1 MLGCMSGNIGTIRN
15 NYRITHLKKILFLL
29 FWVCLI
35 LALGFIVITTG
46 PLDITIR
53 ETFQVLFHKIFP
65 GTRPAPPEHII
76 RTVWLLRVPRYLSA
90 ILVGFTLAV
99 AGAIMQPVLRN
110 PLASPFTLGISA
122 GAGFGASLVLILD
135 AGIFSGR
142 YSIVLNA
149 FIFAAVSALIIVL
162 ISRRKNTSPEIMI
175 LTGIAIS
182 YFFTSCTTLLQVFAE
197 PWAVTEVV
205 FWLVGS
211 LAKGTWGNLSYMFPV
226 IAVCVPYLIF
236 KSWDLNI
243 IATGDDA
250 AKSMG
255 IAVERTRISLMVVA
269 SLVTASVVCFTG
281 TIGFVGLVAPHIA
294 RMSIGGDN
302 TYVVPAAGLIG
313 AFLLVFSDLIAV
325 NIVSPIILPI
335 GVVTSFMGVPLFV
348 YLILKGKR
356 L

>member
-149 FIFAAVSALIIVL
+149 FIFAAVSALIIRPDFKEKEYLTRNHDFNRNSNFLFFYFLHNPASGLCRAMGSNGSCVL
-162 ISRRKNTSPEIMI
+162 AGRQPRKRHLGESILYVSRNCCLCPLPDLQI
-175 LTGIAIS
+175 L
-182 YFFTSCTTLLQVFAE
+182 
-197 PWAVTEVV
+197 
-205 FWLVGS
+205 
-211 LAKGTWGNLSYMFPV
+211 
-226 IAVCVPYLIF
+226 
-236 KSWDLNI
+236 
-243 IATGDDA
+243 
-250 AKSMG
+250 
-255 IAVERTRISLMVVA
+255 
-269 SLVTASVVCFTG
+269 
-281 TIGFVGLVAPHIA
+281 GLEYYRH
-294 RMSIGGDN
+294 R
-302 TYVVPAAGLIG
+302 
-313 AFLLVFSDLIAV
+313 
-325 NIVSPIILPI
+325 
-335 GVVTSFMGVPLFV
+335 
-348 YLILKGKR
+348 R
-356 L
+356 